1 MIGTI
6 FRIAVGILL
15 GLLGLYALMGVLQ
28 AAMLFT
34 GARALSNFNFWAS
47 VSFVAYV
54 ASLAAL
60 LRPWRLLRSIPY
72 PALVA
77 SAIVLLSAS
86 LAIAYPVVSEF
97 VAADACLDSGG
108 SYNYVRS
115 LCDFSRNHPV
125 VGMVWRSGLRLT
137 FSLACLAGAAT
148 LAWHGQRRVRVSTLP
163 KPTAPARRT

>member
-1 MIGTI
+1 MMGTT
-6 FRIAVGILL
+6 FRTAVGILL

-47 VSFVAYV
+47 VSFLAYI
-54 ASLAAL
+54 ASLATL
-60 LRPWRLLRSIPY
+60 LRPWRLLRRVPY

-77 SAIVLLSAS
+77 SAVVLLSAG
-86 LAIAYPVVSEF
+86 LAIAYPVASEF

-115 LCDFSRNHPV
+115 ICDFSRNHPF
-125 VGMVWRSGLRLT
+125 VGMEWRSGLRLT
-137 FSLACLAGAAT
+137 FSLACLAVAAA
-148 LAWHGQRRVRVSTLP
+148 LAWHGQRRIRADTLP
-163 KPTAPARRT
+163 EPIAPARRP